1 MTAMDCTGEA
11 DCVCPAHRV
20 VQAALADQGVELDQ
34 VSTRHLGGQLREAQE
49 VMLELKRQGV
59 FIVRD
64 GAGELKFCAELAG
77 GEVAGS
83 MEVMH

>member
-1 MTAMDCTGEA
+1 
-11 DCVCPAHRV
+11 
-20 VQAALADQGVELDQ
+20 
-34 VSTRHLGGQLREAQE
+34 
-49 VMLELKRQGV
+49 MLELKRQGV